1 MVLVYNS
8 FWNSLHWPSGHK
20 TSLNFS
26 AILVGIFPSK
36 CVKLHAD
43 ERLETPN
50 YLYTDLFSCHLQAF
64 LKHQMVEPVLSVLFP
79 IMCAGSEEDED
90 EDDLDDHECRMPSM
104 YAPQVSSP
112 IIQCVKCQISF
123 YQNLCKGIS
132 LHVHFFGL
140 WHVLVIKTPL
150 LPQVLIYIPFYGL
163 NSFKNYCLSGI

>member
-1 MVLVYNS
+1 M
-8 FWNSLHWPSGHK
+8 
-20 TSLNFS
+20 
-26 AILVGIFPSK
+26 GIFPSK

-140 WHVLVIKTPL
+140 
-150 LPQVLIYIPFYGL
+150 
-163 NSFKNYCLSGI
+163 